1 MGGNDSSDL
10 DRALRRDLELLTKI
24 APLDIMG

>member
-1 MGGNDSSDL
+1 MTGSDL

-24 APLDIMG
+24 APLDIMV